1 MKITRRQLRKII
13 KEAMRGP
20 EDLPYG
26 NVTSSR
32 PGYNTGPAGRPTQ
45 GSLRQYVDNH
55 IDDFIDGYITKSSMG
70 ADRFLEWWEMVHCEE
85 NDIPCTQDHLVAL
98 VDRAEQM
105 GEVEEGELFV
115 GLRGT

>member
-1 MKITRRQLRKII
+1 
-13 KEAMRGP
+13 MRGP

-26 NVTSSR
+26 NVTTEK
-32 PGYNTGPAGRPTQ
+32 PAYNTGPAGHPTQ
-45 GSLRQYVDNH
+45 GSLRVYVDEH
-55 IDDFIDGYITKSSMG
+55 IGDFVDAYITKSSMG
-70 ADRFLEWWEMVHCEE
+70 ADRFMDWWEQVHCEE
-85 NDIPCTQDHLVAL
+85 TGIPCTQDHLSAL